1 MFNHQKFF
9 PFVTSLKIAIIG
21 AGNVATHLGPA
32 LQMAGHRVV
41 QVFSR
46 TASSASALADRLSC
60 GFVTDAEAVT
70 ADAELYVFCV
80 RDAVLSQLAQTV
92 WRHLRSVG
100 DADRRPGAGCDA
112 LFIHTAGSLPVD
124 ILPAER
130 RGVLYPLQTF
140 SRARQID
147 FRQVPLFIESPSD
160 EDFLLAIASQ
170 LSLTTCRMDGRRR
183 GLLHLAAVFVCNF
196 TNHMYDLGDHVAREA
211 GVPFEV
217 LLPLIDETAR
227 KVHQLS
233 PGNAQTGPAVRLDRN
248 VMERHL
254 ALLPGRREKEIYELL
269 SRSIYDRLRLDKD

>member
-1 MFNHQKFF
+1 MENHGLLHDHHGRAFRVPGQCYNSTPHRTDDFQHMQD
-9 PFVTSLKIAIIG
+9 
-21 AGNVATHLGPA
+21 AGTQPDSVPDDSDYIVKRGR
-32 LQMAGHRVV
+32 HR
-41 QVFSR
+41 
-46 TASSASALADRLSC
+46 
-60 GFVTDAEAVT
+60 
-70 ADAELYVFCV
+70 
-80 RDAVLSQLAQTV
+80 
-92 WRHLRSVG
+92 
-100 DADRRPGAGCDA
+100 DADRRPGAGCDG

-124 ILPAER
+124 VLPAER

-170 LSLTTCRMDGRRR
+170 LSLTTWRMDGRRR

-254 ALLPGRREKEIYELL
+254 ELLPGRREKEIYELL

>member
-1 MFNHQKFF
+1 M
-9 PFVTSLKIAIIG
+9 TSLKIAIIG

-124 ILPAER
+124 VLPAER

-196 TNHMYDLGDHVAREA
+196 TNHMYDLGDHVARE
-211 GVPFEV
+211 E
-217 LLPLIDETAR
+217 
-227 KVHQLS
+227 LS

>member
-1 MFNHQKFF
+1 M
-9 PFVTSLKIAIIG
+9 TSLKIAIIG

-100 DADRRPGAGCDA
+100 DAGRRPGAGCDG

-124 ILPAER
+124 VLPAER

-170 LSLTTCRMDGRRR
+170 LSLTTCLPSSSATLLTTCTTWVTTSQGRLACRSRYCCPSSTRRR
-183 GLLHLAAVFVCNF
+183 AKY
-196 TNHMYDLGDHVAREA
+196 TNCR
-211 GVPFEV
+211 P
-217 LLPLIDETAR
+217 ETLR
-227 KVHQLS
+227 
-233 PGNAQTGPAVRLDRN
+233 R
-248 VMERHL
+248 
-254 ALLPGRREKEIYELL
+254 GRP
-269 SRSIYDRLRLDKD
+269 